1 MATGRRQDWRRVAI
15 EPQAARTVQR
25 SFFDVVCW
33 LGGGERRLLARFRT
47 VVALLLT
54 LAGVPA
60 IGAADGVGKGVE
72 VRLGP
77 LRSEA
82 ASGRVDAKRP
92 GKSSTAKIGQE
103 KHTVGKKADAKRLL
117 SRGKAPSAK
126 RKAVAPKST
135 GGRRPAGG
143 GLAPAGDLVSFRAA
157 DCRER
162 IVAVV
167 QPARVA
173 TLAEECVKQLSP
185 SPFSDEFRRI
195 EAGARTALEGQRS
208 AAISGDLFADSAG
221 DRELRE
227 LVGRA
232 ARGDMDAAYGVA
244 EAYKSGRSGVA
255 SNMRRTEQ
263 WLRYS
268 AELGH
273 GRASWELAEHYN
285 YTGLVADAARFE
297 RKALDLGYRPAVRL
311 PSRGY

>member
-1 MATGRRQDWRRVAI
+1 M
-15 EPQAARTVQR
+15 
-25 SFFDVVCW
+25 
-33 LGGGERRLLARFRT
+33 RRLLARSRM
-47 VVALLLT
+47 VVALLLA
-54 LAGVPA
+54 LAGMPG
-60 IGAADGVGKGVE
+60 IGAEDGVGKGVE
-72 VRLGP
+72 ARPRPSRGEI
-77 LRSEA
+77 S
-82 ASGRVDAKRP
+82 SGRVDTTRS
-92 GKSSTAKIGQE
+92 GKSSTAKTGQE
-103 KHTVGKKADAKRLL
+103 KRTAGEKANAKRSL

-135 GGRRPAGG
+135 GGRRSAGAR
-143 GLAPAGDLVSFRAA
+143 LAPAGDLVSFRAA
-157 DCRER
+157 ECRER

-167 QPARVA
+167 QPSRVA
-173 TLAEECVKQLSP
+173 TLAEECVKELP
-185 SPFSDEFRRI
+185 PGPFSDEFRRI
-195 EAGARTALEGQRS
+195 EAGARTALDGQRS
-208 AAISGDLFADSAG
+208 AGISGELFADAAG

-255 SNMRRTEQ
+255 SDPRRLEQ

-297 RKALDLGYRPAVRL
+297 RKALDLGYRPALRL